1 MQELQEQ
8 YFKELLAE
16 FESEGVETKIIDGT
30 GKWQIGNTLLAL
42 VPVGDEE
49 KAALL
54 QIAIARFSDDL
65 YFVNL
70 YTTLVSEATRDTPEL
85 RDMLN
90 DFNTACPIGSY
101 GVIGKEVYH
110 KYAILGDSETT
121 VDSLLYE
128 TFRALAAISFIIDTN
143 FRDIISGFQP

>member
-1 MQELQEQ
+1 MQELQAE
-8 YFKELLAE
+8 YINELLAE
-16 FESEGVETKIIDGT
+16 FESAGIEAKIIEGY
-30 GKWQIGNTLLAL
+30 GKWQIGDTLLAL
-42 VPVGDEE
+42 VPVGDEG

-54 QIAIARFSDDL
+54 QVAVARFSDDL

-70 YTTLVSEATRDTPEL
+70 YTTLVTEATRDTPEL

-90 DFNTACPIGSY
+90 DFNTACPIGAF

-128 TFRALAAISFIIDTN
+128 TFRALAAINFIISTN
-143 FRDIISGFQP
+143 FKNITDGFLA